1 MTLAHLSDTHLGFR
15 AYGRTTPG
23 GLNQRE
29 ADVMATFEAALD
41 AIAERDPDLVIHA
54 GDLFHVV
61 RPGNAT
67 LVRAFRSISD
77 FQAKRRHKPL
87 VLIGGN
93 HDTPRSSESGN
104 ILRLFESVPGLHLV
118 PHHAQVL
125 DFPELDLEV
134 LAVPSHALLR
144 NQKPEYTPAL
154 GHKHSV
160 LTLHG
165 MARQALP
172 RHAQFDVEQTC
183 HDDWTYVALGDYH
196 GFQAYGRNVCYSGS
210 TDFAS
215 TNIWEEI
222 GNPKGWV
229 WFDTAVG
236 QLTHVPLETRPV
248 LDLPAIDAT
257 GLDLGQVEER
267 MRANGAWAADMPIVR
282 QRIVNFPP
290 GMRSKLDHNLI
301 RELAARSLNY
311 QIQVVPPQ
319 ALGAGGR
326 PGVATRT
333 LERSWSDH
341 VAKATL
347 PKNVGRQALD
357 ELGLGLLKEV
367 AEREAAPP
375 PA

>member
-29 ADVMATFEAALD
+29 ADVMATFQSALD

-67 LVRAFRSISD
+67 IVRAFQALTE
-77 FQAKRRHKPL
+77 FQSKRGGRPF

-93 HDTPRSSESGN
+93 HDTPRSSDSGN
-104 ILRLFESVPGLHLV
+104 ILRLFESIPGLRLA
-118 PHHAQVL
+118 PHRAETI
-125 DFPELDLEV
+125 DFSELDLEV

-144 NQKPEYTPAL
+144 NQQPEYSPSGTR
-154 GHKHSV
+154 KHSV

-196 GFQAYGRNVCYSGS
+196 SYQPYGRNVCYSGS

-215 TNIWEEI
+215 TNIWDEARV
-222 GNPKGWV
+222 PKGWV
-229 WFDTAVG
+229 WFDTEVG
-236 QLTHVPLETRPV
+236 RLEQVGLATRPV
-248 LDLPAIDAT
+248 LDLPTIDAQ
-257 GLDLGQVEER
+257 GHDLGQVESQ
-267 MRANGAWAADMPIVR
+267 MRSNAQWEDGFPIVR

-290 GMRSKLDHNLI
+290 GLRGKLDHQLI
-301 RELAARSLNY
+301 REIAARALNY
-311 QIQVVPPQ
+311 QIQAVAPQ
-319 ALGAGGR
+319 
-326 PGVATRT
+326 PVAIGNRDGIVTRT
-333 LERSWSDH
+333 LEQSWSEHID
-341 VAKATL
+341 KATL
-347 PKNVGRQALD
+347 TKSVSRGALK
-357 ELGLGLLKEV
+357 ELGLALLKEV
-367 AEREAAPP
+367 REREAATPS
-375 PA
+375 A